1 MSRRIAI
8 IQGHPDPAPERFCRA
23 LATAYARGAASVGC
37 ETRTID
43 VATLNFQPLR
53 TQSDFER
60 GAPPPD
66 IALAQDTLRWAD
78 HWVFVYPLWL
88 GDAPA
93 LFKAFVEQTFRP
105 GFALRYREGRLPEG
119 LLKGKSA
126 RIVVT
131 MGMPTFVYRFFFF
144 AHGLRNLKRNFLNY
158 AGVSPVRATMIG
170 SIKELDRAGARKW
183 LATVE
188 SLGRRA
194 N

>member
-8 IQGHPDPAPERFCRA
+8 IQGHPDRAPERFCRA
-23 LATAYARGAASVGC
+23 LAAAYARGAASMGC

-43 VATLNFQPLR
+43 VATLDFQPLR

-66 IALAQDTLRWAD
+66 IAMAQNTLRWAD

-126 RIVVT
+126 RILVT

-144 AHGLRNLKRNFLNY
+144 AHGLRNFKRNVLNY

-170 SIKELDRAGARKW
+170 SIKELDHAGAEKW

-188 SLGRRA
+188 SLGRSA